1 VSYTKTA
8 EEIGELVEKKNEAY
22 GNSFAKSE
30 EMLKILYP
38 DGIPEDSYEDV
49 LLLAPHEKKKFE
61 LCWKLEQENK
71 KYICEARFNDRD
83 LRADIY
89 VLDDDE
95 LLEIESSEYELQDRK
110 NQYPES
116 KTWVYP
122 LWNEEREVI
131 RLSNHYK

>member
-1 VSYTKTA
+1 MNK
-8 EEIGELVEKKNEAY
+8 EELLRERNRNRRKLVEKDRKKTNVVDIHPQ
-22 GNSFAKSE
+22 NSKA
-30 EMLKILYP
+30 
-38 DGIPEDSYEDV
+38 
-49 LLLAPHEKKKFE
+49 HEKKKFE

-71 KYICEARFNDRD
+71 KYICEARFKDRD